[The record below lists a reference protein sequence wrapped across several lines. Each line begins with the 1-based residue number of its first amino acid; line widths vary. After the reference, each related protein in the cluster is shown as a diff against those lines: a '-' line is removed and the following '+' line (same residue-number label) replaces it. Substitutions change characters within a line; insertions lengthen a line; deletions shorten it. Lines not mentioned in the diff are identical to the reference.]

1 MYAVSSSFLAE
12 LKNPVHTFRSK
23 MVVLDTNFN
32 PVYEFLDSGVKS
44 NDATRT
50 MVDGNVDIDVT
61 RLTRRTF
68 TASVLNPDS
77 IWSPRSD
84 WGGLFYVNRLI
95 RLYRGIDFG
104 SATEM
109 VPVGT
114 FMIDNADVAVER
126 NMSMVVLSGSDLW
139 KKLSKSMFARAKTWD
154 AGTSINTVID
164 AIADAAGIQYRNL
177 DPLTNRAAADRE
189 LSKKFSVEQGD
200 NRGDALAAL
209 CKAYAI
215 DVYFDTLG
223 RLTTQDF
230 RRPGD
235 SSVVYTYDP
244 NDNNNLITIKSSYTD
259 SNLYNVVLVLGTKDK
274 DNIIVA
280 RVSDT
285 DPTSVTNISRLG
297 ERVFK
302 YESENIG
309 TQAVADSTAESLFYK
324 HVLIN
329 EDITLETICNPA
341 YEGNDVI
348 HVDEREFSQLNGNYR
363 LKAFTVPLSSSRQT
377 LRLLREI
384 KLT

>member
-1 MYAVSSSFLAE
+1 
-12 LKNPVHTFRSK
+12 

-50 MVDGNVDIDVT
+50 MVDGSVDVDVT
-61 RLTRRTF
+61 RQTRRTF

-139 KKLSKSMFARAKTWD
+139 KKLSKSMFPRAKTW
-154 AGTSINTVID
+154 AEGTAINTVID
-164 AIADAAGIQYRNL
+164 AIADAVGIQYRNL
-177 DPLTNRAAADRE
+177 DPLTSRVAADRE

-200 NRGDALAAL
+200 NRGDALAQL
-209 CKAYAI
+209 CKSYAI

-235 SSVVYTYDP
+235 TAVVYTYDP
-244 NDNNNLITIKSSYTD
+244 ADNNNLITIKSSYTD
-259 SNLYNVVLVLGTKDK
+259 SNLYNSVLVLGTKDK

-280 RVSDT
+280 RVRDT
-285 DPTSVTNISRLG
+285 DSTSVTNITRLG

-302 YESENIG
+302 YESDNIG
-309 TQAVADSTAESLFYK
+309 TQAVANTTAESLFYK